1 MAGRILVGT
10 SSWAD
15 PGFIKEWY
23 PPKLPAGQR
32 LGWYAERFE
41 AVELN
46 ASFYAVPERDTVRRW
61 VDVTPD
67 GFTFDVKLH
76 KLLSRHS
83 AGLDSLPPNLR
94 ERARTSQRGRVLLD
108 EGLEQ
113 ALIGELLDA
122 IEPLE
127 SAGKLGSLLLQTTP
141 AFKPRPRA
149 KDGGSPDSRGD
160 AEAADQPGADGEAAG
175 RPGADGEAAGR
186 PGADGEAAGR
196 PGADGE
202 AAGRPGADGEAAD
215 RPGANRLVELE
226 PLVAAIAP
234 RKLALELRNR
244 HWVEGEQLAE
254 TLAWCSE
261 HDVAFVCVDA
271 PPGDHFSIMPAVDAV
286 TRDDL
291 AYVRLHGRDTHGY
304 ITGKSV
310 AERFGWVYGD
320 EELEEVAGRVRGLA
334 DQAAEVHVLFNNNRD
349 DDAPS
354 AARRF
359 RALLGQDP
367 GPPPDDGQLKLA

>member
-1 MAGRILVGT
+1 MAGRIRVGT

-15 PGFIKEWY
+15 PGFVKEWY

-32 LGWYAERFE
+32 LGWYAERFDT
-41 AVELN
+41 VELN
-46 ASFYAVPERDTVRRW
+46 ASFYAVPERDTARRW
-61 VDVTPD
+61 VEVTPD

-76 KLLSRHS
+76 RLLSRHS
-83 AGLDSLPPNLR
+83 AGVDSLPPSLR
-94 ERARTSQRGRVLLD
+94 ERARTTQRGRVILD
-108 EGLEQ
+108 EDLEQ

-127 SAGKLGSLLLQTTP
+127 TAGKLGSLLLQTTP
-141 AFKPRPRA
+141 AFKPR
-149 KDGGSPDSRGD
+149 
-160 AEAADQPGADGEAAG
+160 
-175 RPGADGEAAGR
+175 
-186 PGADGEAAGR
+186 
-196 PGADGE
+196 
-202 AAGRPGADGEAAD
+202 
-215 RPGANRLVELE
+215 ANRLVELE
-226 PLVAAIAP
+226 PLVRAVAP

-261 HDVAFVCVDA
+261 HEVAFVCVDA

-304 ITGKSV
+304 LTGKSV
-310 AERFGWVYGD
+310 AERFGWVYGE
-320 EELEEVAGRVRGLA
+320 EELEEVAGRVRNLA

-367 GPPPDDGQLKLA
+367 GPPPDDGQLRLA

>member
-15 PGFIKEWY
+15 PGFVKDWY
-23 PPKLPAGQR
+23 PPRMPAGQR

-67 GFTFDVKLH
+67 EFTFDVKLH
-76 KLLSRHS
+76 RLLSRHS
-83 AGLDSLPPNLR
+83 AGLDSLPPGLR
-94 ERARTSQRGRVLLD
+94 EQARTTPRGRVMLD
-108 EGLEQ
+108 EGLEL
-113 ALIGELLDA
+113 ALVGELLDA

-127 SAGKLGSLLLQTTP
+127 AAGKLGSLLLQTTP
-141 AFKPRPRA
+141 AFKP
-149 KDGGSPDSRGD
+149 SR
-160 AEAADQPGADGEAAG
+160 
-175 RPGADGEAAGR
+175 
-186 PGADGEAAGR
+186 
-196 PGADGE
+196 
-202 AAGRPGADGEAAD
+202 
-215 RPGANRLVELE
+215 NRLEELE
-226 PLVAAIAP
+226 PLVAATAP
-234 RKLALELRNR
+234 RKLALELRHR
-244 HWVEGEQLAE
+244 GWVEGEQVSE
-254 TLAWCSE
+254 TLAWCSDHE
-261 HDVAFVCVDA
+261 VAFVCVDA

-291 AYVRLHGRDTHGY
+291 AYVRLHGRDPHGY
-304 ITGKSV
+304 LTGKSV
-310 AERFGWVYGD
+310 AERFGWIYGD

-334 DQAAEVHVLFNNNRD
+334 DQVAEVHVLFNNNRD

-367 GPPPDDGQLKLA
+367 GPPPDEGQLRLA